1 MGDMNIAN
9 SNNNRKKKI
18 LYRVFI
24 LIIVAAGIFLINP
37 IYGLFNPPV
46 TLLPT
51 EGNNF
56 DKYDIVFIRYF
67 DVHDDVM
74 LLEEITDKDQV
85 DKIYQLVCET
95 KVKNKLFNIKSII
108 NMPSE
113 SKMAEKGRCA
123 LIFTNQDGEV
133 LSVNY
138 VQQKYVLDDAYYHF
152 AERASEIASEELF
165 DYLNQFAEK
174 YDPEVVGQGL

>member
-1 MGDMNIAN
+1 MKNKTMYIISGIIFWVIAI
-9 SNNNRKKKI
+9 ST
-18 LYRVFI
+18 
-24 LIIVAAGIFLINP
+24 INP

-56 DKYDIVFIRYF
+56 DKYDIVDIRYF

-74 LLEEITDKDQV
+74 LLEKITDKEQV

-95 KVKNKLFNIKSII
+95 KVKNKLINVRSII
-108 NMPSE
+108 NIPSE
-113 SKMAEKGRCA
+113 SKMSEKGRCA
-123 LIFTNQDGEV
+123 LIFTNQDGDV

-138 VQQKYVLDDAYYHF
+138 VEQKYVLDDAYYHF

-174 YDPEVVGQGL
+174 YDPEVVGPGL